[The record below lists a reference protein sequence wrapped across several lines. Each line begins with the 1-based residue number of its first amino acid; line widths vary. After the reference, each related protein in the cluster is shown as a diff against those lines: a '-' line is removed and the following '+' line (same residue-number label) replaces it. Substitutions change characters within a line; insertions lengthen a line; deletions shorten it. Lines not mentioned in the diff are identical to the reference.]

1 MTYTIMDIPYWSII
15 PNLTSNPE
23 EREKVSVLPRIFASI
38 GQSLVIAGF
47 GVQIIEALSGGT
59 TNAGKRHA
67 RRNEVFLE
75 RNFVTLGNTI
85 RPTTSAIDALIIND
99 DIIPA
104 LPQTY
109 LK

>member
-59 TNAGKRHA
+59 TNQAGYHRFAIIIAIVFILTIGITVINLPKKR
-67 RRNEVFLE
+67 
-75 RNFVTLGNTI
+75 
-85 RPTTSAIDALIIND
+85 D
-99 DIIPA
+99 DSVPG
-104 LPQTY
+104 
-109 LK
+109 KES